1 MEGLYLIMMKFKA
14 MNCSKKNKENNK
26 PPKLNKRDKPEKT
39 NKPESRFLRFIKK
52 YKIEAMLVIM
62 AVLSAAVYILLN
74 SENGRREQ
82 ELREESKRSYSAEVD
97 IDEDSS
103 DLVNTL
109 YNDFYTVSKDIY
121 FKYQVKYIGDTF
133 SYYEIADSAVSGRVG
148 GRINFVVTEV
158 EKPEEC
164 SLIKKV
170 SGGAYIKLKIKL
182 ENLMDEDCVVSINS
196 WRLFIMDDDGYEVTN
211 PAYQL
216 NVSGLGPK
224 LEECGDKLDC
234 YFYSFGSTG
243 VGQYAPAELNSYN
256 MQWILLKKEK
266 SITFNVYYEIPEEI
280 IDDSRL
286 VYSSGA
292 ALPGNEYNNMGFSV
306 YLNRQSEE

>member
-1 MEGLYLIMMKFKA
+1 MKLKV
-14 MNCSKKNKENNK
+14 MNCSKKKENNELY
-26 PPKLNKRDKPEKT
+26 KLNKPDKPEKT
-39 NKPESRFLRFIKK
+39 NKPENRFLRFIKT
-52 YKIEAMLVIM
+52 YKIEAMLMIM
-62 AVLSAAVYILLN
+62 VVLSAAVYILLN
-74 SENGRREQ
+74 SENARREE
-82 ELREESKRSYSAEVD
+82 ELRGESKRSYSAEVD

-133 SYYEIADSAVSGRVG
+133 SYYEIADSAVSGRVS
-148 GRINFVVTEV
+148 GRINLSVTEI
-158 EKPEEC
+158 EKTEEC

-170 SGGAYIKLKIKL
+170 QGGTYIRLNVKLK
-182 ENLMDEDCVVSINS
+182 NLMSEDCVVSINN
-196 WRLFIMDDDGYEVTN
+196 WRLFIMDDDGYEVIDS
-211 PAYQL
+211 AYEL
-216 NVSGLGPK
+216 NASGVGPK

-234 YFYSFGSTG
+234 YFLSFGSTG
-243 VGQYAPAELNSYN
+243 VGQYVPVELNSHN

-280 IDDSRL
+280 VDDSRL